1 MNFQFING
9 IKTFIPN
16 SNNEL
21 IDHAIENKKI
31 LFAINAEK
39 IIKSSNSQ
47 KSIINKNFGYPD
59 GIGAVWELRKRGF
72 KNVKKIAGCDLWLG
86 IVDRYYLSKSFYLIG
101 ARQDIIEKTAKKLR
115 KQYGG
120 IKIINYRNGYFDNK
134 EDYESLYEDIVRNKP
149 DIIFVA
155 MGSPIQEKLII
166 NLQNL
171 HEATYMG
178 LGGSFD
184 IYAGKLKRA
193 PDIFINLNLEWAF
206 RLIKE
211 PKRLSRQ
218 LSLIPFFFKVLL
230 RRL

>member
-1 MNFQFING
+1 MNFQYING
-9 IKTFIPN
+9 IKTFIPD

-21 IDHAIENKKI
+21 IDHAIKHKKI

-39 IIKSSNSQ
+39 IINSSKSQ

-59 GIGAVWELRKRGF
+59 GFGAVWELRKRGY
-72 KNVKKIAGCDLWLG
+72 KSAKKIAGCDLWLS
-86 IVDRYYLSKSFYLIG
+86 IIDKYYLSKSFYLIG
-101 ARQDIIEKTAKKLR
+101 AKQKVLEITIKKL
-115 KQYGG
+115 KKNYKGL
-120 IKIINYRNGYFDNK
+120 KILNYRNGYFVNK

-211 PKRLSRQ
+211 PKRISRQ
-218 LSLIPFFFKVLL
+218 LSLIPFFFKVLF